1 MSALTDKLADA
12 TVDVLWR
19 QWRAV
24 GGAASGSHPVNRQV
38 DPEMLCLASVAFLEE
53 DPRLGVVLEDWLR
66 LGASHLSTQRTRN
79 IASTTPEGERLASR
93 LARVAV
99 TAANDP
105 RWKSFLSPG
114 TIATRDERIRQ
125 RSGGP
130 DLLAPPSLI
139 LRLRNA
145 FGVGVKADLLAFL
158 IGQRIRASV
167 STAAEALVYSVP
179 TIFRGLQDLRAS
191 GLVQVTEQT
200 AAAEYWIEAP
210 NWQPILNGPY
220 AYWGFWREVFGY
232 VLTVVAWDRTISP
245 KASPYAQ
252 ATSLRTAALPHAPGL
267 IRAAG
272 IDEKLPIP
280 DSPNLTEW
288 KDYHRRLATWMVERA

>member
-1 MSALTDKLADA
+1 M
-12 TVDVLWR
+12 LWR

-24 GGAASGSHPVNRQV
+24 GGAASSSHPVHKQI
-38 DPEMLCLASVAFLEE
+38 DPEMLCLASLAFIDE
-53 DPRLGVVLEDWLR
+53 DPRLAVVLEDWLR
-66 LGASHLSTQRTRN
+66 LGASHLSTQRTKN
-79 IASTTPEGERLASR
+79 IASTIPAGERLASC
-93 LARVAV
+93 LARVAT

-105 RWKSFLSPG
+105 RWKSLLSRG
-114 TIATRDERIRQ
+114 TIGSRNETIRQ

-130 DLLAPPSLI
+130 DLLTPPSLM

-167 STAAEALVYSVP
+167 STAAESLVYSVP

-191 GLVQVTEQT
+191 GFVQVTEQT

-210 NWQPILNGPY
+210 NWQPILGGPY

-232 VLTVVAWDRTISP
+232 ALTVVAWDRNNTT
-245 KASPYAQ
+245 KASAYAQ
-252 ATSLRTAALPHAPGL
+252 ATSLRAAALPHGPAL

-272 IDEKLPIP
+272 IDEKLPLP
-280 DSPNLTEW
+280 ESPNLTEW
-288 KDYHRRLATWMVERA
+288 KEYHRRLATWIAGRA